1 MNAIKLHWLPDRK
14 FLAAGLSGIATWLLT
29 RALAYAGVEIPA
41 ELQTAAVGLVMG
53 AVHYF
58 VPPHIMDILRRID
71 GDLKSTFPAQVI
83 GTAQKLAL
91 AFLLLGGLALGG
103 PIACS
108 TYELTKAEAV
118 SPAQRMFA
126 LQADYNTAMVA
137 AVAYVE
143 SDYATKDTRVAVARL
158 DRMTY
163 SAISSASEAVR
174 SGDAVATAVSMATAR
189 AALVELISYVSARQ
203 REGPGK
209 MTGTS
214 AAGSGS

>member
-103 PIACS
+103 PIAFIENGDEIVVDLNVN
-108 TYELTKAEAV
+108 ELNCPAIADPDTLAKRKAGW
-118 SPAQRMFA
+118 
-126 LQADYNTAMVA
+126 DK
-137 AVAYVE
+137 AVADNGGIHPNCGV
-143 SDYATKDTRVAVARL
+143 ADTRLLHRARHTAVPATRGGGL
-158 DRMTY
+158 HPNREIWVREPR
-163 SAISSASEAVR
+163 AAER
-174 SGDAVATAVSMATAR
+174 SGFVPKNRHRPQTNKAF
-189 AALVELISYVSARQ
+189 
-203 REGPGK
+203 
-209 MTGTS
+209 
-214 AAGSGS
+214 